1 MEISFYHLTAQPL
14 NIALPKLLSKVRSAN
29 MKVVVKVR
37 NLEDMNDIDQ
47 VLWTYEAESFLAHD
61 TLKSKYQKDQPIY
74 ITTDEENPA
83 IADVLVLTD
92 GSTSEDMESYKRVLD
107 IFDGNNSSALDAARE
122 RWSKYKN
129 DGYVISYFQ
138 QTESGGWV
146 KKG

>member
-1 MEISFYHLTAQPL
+1 MEISFYHLTAQSL
-14 NIALPKLLSKVRSAN
+14 NIALPKLLSKVRMAN

-61 TLKSKYQKDQPIY
+61 TLKSKYKKDQPIY

-92 GSTSEDMESYKRVLD
+92 GSTSEDMESYKRVLE

>member
-1 MEISFYHLTAQPL
+1 MEISFYHLTAQSL

-74 ITTDEENPA
+74 ITTGEENPA

>member
-14 NIALPKLLSKVRSAN
+14 NIALPKLLSKVRTAN

-37 NLEDMNDIDQ
+37 TLEDMNDIDQ
-47 VLWTYEAESFLAHD
+47 LLWTYEAESFLAHD

-74 ITTDEENPA
+74 ITTGEENPA

-92 GSTSEDMESYKRVLD
+92 GSISEDMESYKRVLE

>member
-1 MEISFYHLTAQPL
+1 MEISFYHLTAQSL
-14 NIALPKLLSKVRSAN
+14 NIALPKLLSKVRTAN

-92 GSTSEDMESYKRVLD
+92 GSTSEDMESYKRVLE

>member
-14 NIALPKLLSKVRSAN
+14 NIALPKLLSKVRTAN

-37 NLEDMNDIDQ
+37 TLEDMNDIDQ
-47 VLWTYEAESFLAHD
+47 LLWTYEAESFLAHD

-92 GSTSEDMESYKRVLD
+92 GSISEDMESYKRVLE

>member
-1 MEISFYHLTAQPL
+1 MEISFYHLTAQSL
-14 NIALPKLLSKVRSAN
+14 NIALPKLLSKVRTAN

>member
-1 MEISFYHLTAQPL
+1 MEISFYHLTAQSL

>member
-14 NIALPKLLSKVRSAN
+14 NIALPKLLSKVRTAN

-74 ITTDEENPA
+74 ITTGEENPA

>member
-1 MEISFYHLTAQPL
+1 MEISFYHLTAQSL

-92 GSTSEDMESYKRVLD
+92 GSTSEDMESYKRVLE